1 MTSAFKVAALAL
13 AATLPALA
21 VSAGTLED
29 TKARGSVNCGVS
41 PGVPGFSLPDAQG
54 KWNGLDVDICR
65 AVAAAI
71 FNDAS
76 KVSFTPLNPKD
87 RFAALSSR
95 QIDILARQTTWT
107 LSRETTV
114 ALDFGAVNYYDGQG
128 LLVRKALNVKS
139 AKDLGGAS
147 VCVQTGSTSEL
158 NLADFFRANSIKYEP
173 VAFNAGDEAVK
184 AFEAGRCDVFS
195 TDASALFA
203 YRLKLADPAA
213 FVVLPEIISKEPLGP
228 ATRKGDEQWSDLVK
242 WAHFAMV
249 NAEEL
254 GLSSQNVDEQLKS
267 ANPEIKRFLGVDGN
281 LGEGLGLSKDWA
293 YRIVKLV
300 GNYGQS
306 YEANFGAKSRLAIPR
321 GLNNLWTKGGLQYA
335 PPVR

>member
-1 MTSAFKVAALAL
+1 MTSTFKVAALAL

-65 AVAAAI
+65 AVAAAL

-87 RFAALSSR
+87 RFAALSSK

-139 AKDLGGAS
+139 AKELGGAS

-158 NLADFFRANSIKYEP
+158 NLADFFRANNIKYEP

-242 WAHFAMV
+242 WSHFAMV

-254 GLSSQNVDEQLKS
+254 GLSSGNVDEQLKTG
-267 ANPEIKRFLGVDGN
+267 NPEIKRFLGVDGN
-281 LGEGLGLSKDWA
+281 LGEGLGLGKDWA

-300 GNYGQS
+300 GNYGES
-306 YEANFGAKSRLAIPR
+306 YEANLGANSRLAIPR

>member
-1 MTSAFKVAALAL
+1 MTRILRGFTLAL

-21 VSAGTLED
+21 ASAGTLDD

-71 FNDAS
+71 FNDAG

-87 RFAALSSR
+87 RFAALSSK

-114 ALDFGAVNYYDGQG
+114 GLDFAAINYYDGQG

-139 AKDLGGAS
+139 AKELGGAS

-158 NLADFFRANSIKYEP
+158 NLADFFRANAIKYEP

-203 YRLKLADPAA
+203 YRLKLSDPDG

-228 ATRKGDEQWSDLVK
+228 ATRKGDEQWSDVVK
-242 WAHFAMV
+242 WAHYAMV

-254 GLSSQNVDEQLKS
+254 GLTAQNVDEQLKS

-281 LGEGLGLSKDWA
+281 LGEGLGLTKDWA

-300 GNYGQS
+300 GNYGES
-306 YEANFGAKSRLAIPR
+306 YEANMGSKSRLAIPR

-335 PPVR
+335 PPLR

>member
-1 MTSAFKVAALAL
+1 MTRILRGFTLAL
-13 AATLPALA
+13 AATLPAWA
-21 VSAGTLED
+21 ASAGTLDD

-87 RFAALSSR
+87 RFAALSSK

-114 ALDFGAVNYYDGQG
+114 GLDFAAINYYDGQG
-128 LLVRKALNVKS
+128 LLVRKTLNVKS
-139 AKDLGGAS
+139 AKELGGAS

-158 NLADFFRANSIKYEP
+158 NLADFFRANAIKYEP

-203 YRLKLADPAA
+203 YRLKLSDPDG

-228 ATRKGDEQWSDLVK
+228 ATRKGDEQWSDVVK
-242 WAHFAMV
+242 WAHYAMV

-254 GLSSQNVDEQLKS
+254 GLTAQNVDEQLKS
-267 ANPEIKRFLGVDGN
+267 ANPEVKRFLGVDGN
-281 LGEGLGLSKDWA
+281 LGEGLGLTKDWA

-300 GNYGQS
+300 GNYGES
-306 YEANFGAKSRLAIPR
+306 YEANMGSKSRLAIPR

-335 PPVR
+335 PPLR